1 MPAPLRIIL
10 TPEEDLTLT
19 ELRLA
24 QTVPQRTRDRA
35 HILRLN
41 AQGWNTPA
49 ISKMFECHQ
58 HTVRKT
64 IKRWEERGL
73 GGLWEA
79 SGRGAKPKC
88 QADDIQYVAELLV
101 QKNRTYNSTQL
112 VKKLKQERGVDLSSD
127 RLRRL
132 LKKNVID
139 GNAHVPVIG
148 KNKIQ
153 LEEQSNKQI

>member
-49 ISKMFECHQ
+49 ISAMFECHQ
-58 HTVRKT
+58 HTIRST
-64 IKRWEERGL
+64 IRRWEQRGL

-79 SGRGAKPKC
+79 SGRGAKPKL
-88 QADDIQYVAELLV
+88 QAEDLQYVEGLLA
-101 QKNRTYNSTQL
+101 QETRTYNSNQL

-139 GNAHVPVIG
+139 GNEPALVTG

-153 LEEQSNKQI
+153 SEQPSSKQT